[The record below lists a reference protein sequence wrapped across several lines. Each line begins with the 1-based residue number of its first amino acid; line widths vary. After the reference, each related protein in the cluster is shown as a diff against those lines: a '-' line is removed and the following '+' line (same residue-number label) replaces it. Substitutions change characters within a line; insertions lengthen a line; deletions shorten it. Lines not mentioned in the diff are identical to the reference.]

1 MQLSCASA
9 RAVPQRFLAS
19 AAVAHYEKKPLLLRC
34 ASRRIQCM
42 TDHAREPQLNITPQ
56 VTEQVAR
63 LLGRQPRGL
72 EEIAVAR
79 HDGQPMVIRVAS
91 LVDDKPFPT
100 LFWLLD
106 PDLCY
111 RIDQVEA
118 RGLIKQLQ
126 QRIDA
131 DPQLQRTMV
140 DDHRA
145 YIRMREACMSP
156 AVRQRL
162 AALGF
167 AQVFVSKGIGGIADF
182 TRIRCLHTWYGAHL
196 VVPNTVGRLLD
207 EHWSACDD

>member
-1 MQLSCASA
+1 
-9 RAVPQRFLAS
+9 
-19 AAVAHYEKKPLLLRC
+19 
-34 ASRRIQCM
+34 M
-42 TDHAREPQLNITPQ
+42 TDHAQEPQLSITPD
-56 VTEQVAR
+56 VIEQVAT

-72 EEIAVAR
+72 EAIAVAR
-79 HDGQPMVIRVAS
+79 PDGQPMVIRVAS

-118 RGLIKQLQ
+118 QGLIKHLQ

-131 DPQLQRTMV
+131 DPQLQRTMA

-145 YIRMREACMSP
+145 YIRMREACMRP

-162 AALGF
+162 AELGF
-167 AQVFVSKGIGGIADF
+167 EAVFASKGIGGIADF

-196 VVPNTVGRLLD
+196 VASNTVGRLLD
-207 EHWSACDD
+207 DYWRTGDD